1 MNTDPNS
8 TWVVDINTFI
18 RQVFIHAAEGHEW
31 SAWYYNK
38 TPKTKYQHEFID
50 SHGSQN
56 MYSYY
61 D

>member
-1 MNTDPNS
+1 M
-8 TWVVDINTFI
+8 
-18 RQVFIHAAEGHEW
+18 QQGHEW